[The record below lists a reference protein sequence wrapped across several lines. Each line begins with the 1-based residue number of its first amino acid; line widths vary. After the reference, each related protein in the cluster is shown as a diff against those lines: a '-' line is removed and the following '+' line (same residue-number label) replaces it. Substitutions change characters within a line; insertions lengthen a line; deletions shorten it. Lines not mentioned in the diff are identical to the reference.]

1 MKKALVLL
9 LTLALLLVSLASCA
23 KNNATDKTTA
33 ATTGAETDDAT
44 VRVGYLSG
52 STGLGLSKM
61 IADNKDNEKVT
72 FTKYN
77 SPVEIMAAYANGD
90 IDLAALPTNAFP
102 NYAKN
107 LTGSRAL
114 EMLAVNTLG
123 VLYLLSDDGA
133 TVPANDLSSLAGK
146 TIYVPEQA
154 PKLIL
159 QHVLKENGLENAVTL
174 DMQYDLE
181 TLPGA
186 AQTDAAVHYIL
197 FPEPK
202 VTVLMM
208 QSGSKS
214 FSIALDLTEAWN
226 EIGNDPL
233 VQGCMVVSKDF
244 AARHAGL
251 VKSFLSDYEAS
262 INWMK
267 DPANLDAAAQ
277 YAVDAGI
284 FPKLPVAKQAIPRC
298 NLTFMT
304 GSEMATTVNA
314 FLSALGIAEQ
324 PVSSFYG
331 ITDDEMR

>member
-9 LTLALLLVSLASCA
+9 LTLALLLLSLVSCA
-23 KNNATDKTTA
+23 KKTATDDT
-33 ATTGAETDDAT
+33 T

-107 LTGSRAL
+107 LTGSRAIS
-114 EMLAVNTLG
+114 MLAVNTLG

-133 TVPANDLSSLAGK
+133 TIPANDLSSLAGK

-159 QHVLKENGLENAVTL
+159 QHVLKENGLESSVTL
-174 DMQYDLE
+174 NMEYDLE

-186 AQTDAAVHYIL
+186 AQTDADVHYIL

-202 VTVLMM
+202 VTAILM
-208 QSGSKS
+208 QAGNKTY
-214 FSIALDLTEAWN
+214 SIALDLTEAWD
-226 EIGNDPL
+226 EVGNDPL
-233 VQGCMVVSKDF
+233 VQGCMIVSTDF
-244 AARHAGL
+244 AAQHPTL
-251 VKSFLSDYEAS
+251 ISSFLSDYEAS
-262 INWMK
+262 ISWMK
-267 DPANLDAAAQ
+267 DPANLDMAAQ

-284 FPKLPVAKQAIPRC
+284 FPKLPIAKQAIPRC
-298 NLTFMT
+298 NLTFLA
-304 GSEMATTVNA
+304 GNEMKTTVNA
-314 FLSALGIAEQ
+314 FLSALGLPVQ
-324 PVSSFYG
+324 PTDAYYG
-331 ITDDEMR
+331 AN

>member
-1 MKKALVLL
+1 MKKALVLI
-9 LTLALLLVSLASCA
+9 LTLALLLLSLVSCA
-23 KNNATDKTTA
+23 KKTA
-33 ATTGAETDDAT
+33 ADDTT
-44 VRVGYLSG
+44 VKVGYLSG

-61 IADNKDNEKVT
+61 IADNKDNEKIT

-102 NYAKN
+102 NYAKSI
-107 LTGSRAL
+107 TGDRSI

-123 VLYLLSDDGA
+123 VLYLLSDDG
-133 TVPANDLSSLAGK
+133 TVLQPGDLSSLSGK

-159 QHVLKENGLENAVTL
+159 QYVLQQNNVTDVTL
-174 DMQYDLE
+174 DMEYNLD
-181 TLPGA
+181 TLPAA
-186 AQTDAAVHYIL
+186 AQSDPDVHYIL

-202 VTVLMM
+202 VTVLLST
-208 QSGSKS
+208 QGSKTYTIS
-214 FSIALDLTEAWN
+214 LDLTEAWEN
-226 EIGNDPL
+226 VSDDPL
-233 VQGCMVVSKDF
+233 VQGCMIVSRKF
-244 AARHAGL
+244 ASDHLGL
-251 VKSFLSDYEAS
+251 VASFLTEYEAS

-298 NLTFMT
+298 NLTFLS
-304 GSEMATTVNA
+304 GSEMKTTVNA
-314 FLSALGIAEQ
+314 FLAALGLPVPADPAYYGAE
-324 PVSSFYG
+324 
-331 ITDDEMR
+331 

>member
-9 LTLALLLVSLASCA
+9 LTLALLLLSLVSCA
-23 KNNATDKTTA
+23 KKNATDDT
-33 ATTGAETDDAT
+33 T

-107 LTGSRAL
+107 LTGSRAIS
-114 EMLAVNTLG
+114 MLAVNTLG

-159 QHVLKENGLENAVTL
+159 QHVLKENGLESSVTL
-174 DMQYDLE
+174 NMEYDLE

-186 AQTDAAVHYIL
+186 AQTDADVHYIL

-202 VTVLMM
+202 VTAILM
-208 QSGSKS
+208 QAGNKTY
-214 FSIALDLTEAWN
+214 SIALDLTEAWD
-226 EIGNDPL
+226 EVGNDPL
-233 VQGCMVVSKDF
+233 VQGCMVVSTDF
-244 AARHAGL
+244 AAQHPTL
-251 VKSFLSDYEAS
+251 ISSFLSDYEAS

-267 DPANLDAAAQ
+267 DPANLDTAAQ

-284 FPKLPVAKQAIPRC
+284 FPKLPIAKQAIPRC

-304 GSEMATTVNA
+304 GTEMGTTVNA
-314 FLSALGIAEQ
+314 FLSALGLPVQ
-324 PVSSFYG
+324 PTDAYYG
-331 ITDDEMR
+331 AN

>member
-9 LTLALLLVSLASCA
+9 LTLALLLLSLVSCA
-23 KNNATDKTTA
+23 KKNATDDT
-33 ATTGAETDDAT
+33 T

-107 LTGSRAL
+107 LTGSRAIS
-114 EMLAVNTLG
+114 MLAVNTLG
-123 VLYLLSDDGA
+123 VLYLLSDEGA

-159 QHVLKENGLENAVTL
+159 QHVLKENGLESSVTL
-174 DMQYDLE
+174 NLEYDLE

-186 AQTDAAVHYIL
+186 AQTDADVHYIL

-202 VTVLMM
+202 VTAILM
-208 QSGSKS
+208 QAGNKTY
-214 FSIALDLTEAWN
+214 SIALDLTEAWD
-226 EIGNDPL
+226 EVGSDPL
-233 VQGCMVVSKDF
+233 VQGCMIVSTDF
-244 AARHAGL
+244 AAQHPTL
-251 VKSFLSDYEAS
+251 ISSFLSDYEAS

-267 DPANLDAAAQ
+267 DPANLDTAVQ

-284 FPKLPVAKQAIPRC
+284 FPKLPIAKQAIPRC
-298 NLTFMT
+298 NLTFLA
-304 GSEMATTVNA
+304 GNEMKTTVNA
-314 FLSALGIAEQ
+314 FLSALGLPVQ
-324 PVSSFYG
+324 PTDAYYG
-331 ITDDEMR
+331 AN

>member
-1 MKKALVLL
+1 MKKALLL
-9 LTLALLLVSLASCA
+9 ILTLALLLVSFASCA
-23 KNNATDKTTA
+23 KKIATDDT
-33 ATTGAETDDAT
+33 T

-61 IADNKDNEKVT
+61 IADNKENEKIT

-107 LTGSRAL
+107 LTGSRAIS
-114 EMLAVNTLG
+114 MLAVNTLG

-159 QHVLKENGLENAVTL
+159 QHVLKENGLESSVTL
-174 DMQYDLE
+174 NMEYDLE

-186 AQTDAAVHYIL
+186 AQTDANVHYIL

-202 VTVLMM
+202 VTSILM
-208 QSGSKS
+208 QAGNKTY
-214 FSIALDLTEAWN
+214 SIALDLTEAWD
-226 EIGNDPL
+226 EVGNDPL
-233 VQGCMVVSKDF
+233 VQGCMVVSTDF
-244 AARHAGL
+244 AAQHPTL
-251 VKSFLSDYEAS
+251 ISSFLSDYEAS

-267 DPANLDAAAQ
+267 DPANLETAAQ

-284 FPKLPVAKQAIPRC
+284 FPKLPIAKQAIPRC
-298 NLTFMT
+298 NLTFMKGT
-304 GSEMATTVNA
+304 EMGTTVNA
-314 FLSALGIAEQ
+314 FLSALGMAEQ
-324 PVSSFYG
+324 PLSSFYG
-331 ITDDEMR
+331 FSECGLD

>member
-1 MKKALVLL
+1 MKKALLL
-9 LTLALLLVSLASCA
+9 ILTLALLLVSFASCA
-23 KNNATDKTTA
+23 KKIATDDT
-33 ATTGAETDDAT
+33 T

-61 IADNKDNEKVT
+61 IADNKENEKVT

-107 LTGSRAL
+107 LTGSRAIS
-114 EMLAVNTLG
+114 MLAVNTLG

-159 QHVLKENGLENAVTL
+159 QHVLKENGLESSVTL
-174 DMQYDLE
+174 NMEYDLE
-181 TLPGA
+181 TLPSA
-186 AQTDAAVHYIL
+186 AQTDANVHYIL

-202 VTVLMM
+202 VTSILM
-208 QSGSKS
+208 QAGNKTY
-214 FSIALDLTEAWN
+214 SIALDLTEAWD
-226 EIGNDPL
+226 EVGNDPL
-233 VQGCMVVSKDF
+233 VQGCMVVSTDF
-244 AARHAGL
+244 AAQHPTL
-251 VKSFLSDYEAS
+251 ISSFLSDYEAS

-267 DPANLDAAAQ
+267 DPANLETAAQ

-284 FPKLPVAKQAIPRC
+284 FPKLPIAKQAIPRC
-298 NLTFMT
+298 NLTFMKGT
-304 GSEMATTVNA
+304 EMGTTVNA
-314 FLSALGIAEQ
+314 FLSALGMAEQ
-324 PVSSFYG
+324 PLSSFYG
-331 ITDDEMR
+331 FSECGLD

>member
-23 KNNATDKTTA
+23 KNNAA
-33 ATTGAETDDAT
+33 NGTTGAETDDAT

-61 IADNKDNEKVT
+61 IADNKENERLT

-107 LTGSRAL
+107 LTGSREL
-114 EMLAVNTLG
+114 SMLAVNTLG
-123 VLYLLSDDGA
+123 VLYLLSDDEA
-133 TVPANDLSSLAGK
+133 IIPASDLSSLSGK

-159 QHVLKENGLENAVTL
+159 QHVLKENGLENSVTL

-186 AQTDAAVHYIL
+186 AQTDPDVHYIL

-202 VTVLMM
+202 VTVLLM
-208 QSGSKS
+208 QAGTKTY
-214 FSIALDLTEAWN
+214 SIALDLTEAWN
-226 EIGNDPL
+226 EVGNDPL

-244 AARHAGL
+244 AARHADL
-251 VKSFLSDYEAS
+251 IASFLSGYEAS

-298 NLTFMT
+298 NLAFMT
-304 GSEMATTVNA
+304 GGEMATTVNA
-314 FLSALGIAEQ
+314 FLTALGIAEQ
-324 PVSSFYG
+324 PLSSFYG
-331 ITDDEMR
+331 ITD

>member
-1 MKKALVLL
+1 MKKALLL
-9 LTLALLLVSLASCA
+9 ILTLALLLVSFASCA
-23 KNNATDKTTA
+23 KKNATDDT
-33 ATTGAETDDAT
+33 T

-61 IADNKDNEKVT
+61 IADNKENEKVT

-107 LTGSRAL
+107 LTGSRAIS
-114 EMLAVNTLG
+114 MLAVNTLG

-159 QHVLKENGLENAVTL
+159 QHVLKENGLESSVTL
-174 DMQYDLE
+174 NMEYDLE

-186 AQTDAAVHYIL
+186 AQTDANVHYIL

-202 VTVLMM
+202 VTAILM
-208 QSGSKS
+208 QPGNKTY
-214 FSIALDLTEAWN
+214 SIALDLTEAWD
-226 EIGNDPL
+226 EVGNDPL
-233 VQGCMVVSKDF
+233 VQGCMVVSTDF
-244 AARHAGL
+244 AAQHPTL
-251 VKSFLSDYEAS
+251 ISSFLSDYEAS

-267 DPANLDAAAQ
+267 DPANLETAAQ

-284 FPKLPVAKQAIPRC
+284 FPKLPIAKQAIPRC
-298 NLTFMT
+298 NLTFMKGT
-304 GSEMATTVNA
+304 EMGTTVNA
-314 FLSALGIAEQ
+314 FLSALGMAEQ
-324 PVSSFYG
+324 PLSSFYG
-331 ITDDEMR
+331 FSECGLD

>member
-1 MKKALVLL
+1 MKKALLL
-9 LTLALLLVSLASCA
+9 ILTLALLLVSFASCA
-23 KNNATDKTTA
+23 KKNATDDT
-33 ATTGAETDDAT
+33 T

-61 IADNKDNEKVT
+61 IADNKENEKVT

-107 LTGSRAL
+107 LTGSRAIS
-114 EMLAVNTLG
+114 MLAVNTLG

-159 QHVLKENGLENAVTL
+159 QHVLKENGLESSVTL
-174 DMQYDLE
+174 NMEYDLE

-186 AQTDAAVHYIL
+186 AQTDANVHYIL

-202 VTVLMM
+202 VTAILM
-208 QSGSKS
+208 QAGNKTYT
-214 FSIALDLTEAWN
+214 IALNLTEAWD
-226 EIGNDPL
+226 EVGNDPL
-233 VQGCMVVSKDF
+233 VQGCMVVSTDF
-244 AARHAGL
+244 AAQHPTL
-251 VKSFLSDYEAS
+251 ISSFLSDYEAS

-267 DPANLDAAAQ
+267 DPANLETAAQ

-284 FPKLPVAKQAIPRC
+284 FPKLPIAKQAIPRC
-298 NLTFMT
+298 NLTFMEGT
-304 GSEMATTVNA
+304 EMGTTVNA
-314 FLSALGIAEQ
+314 FLSALGMAEQ
-324 PVSSFYG
+324 PLSSFYG
-331 ITDDEMR
+331 FSECGLD

>member
-9 LTLALLLVSLASCA
+9 LTLALLLVSLVSCA
-23 KNNATDKTTA
+23 KKNT
-33 ATTGAETDDAT
+33 TDDTT

-61 IADNKDNEKVT
+61 IADNKDNEKLT

-102 NYAKN
+102 NYSKN
-107 LTGSRAL
+107 LSGSRAL
-114 EMLAVNTLG
+114 SMLAVNTLG

-133 TVPANDLSSLAGK
+133 TIPANDLSSLAGK

-159 QHVLKENGLENAVTL
+159 QHVLTENHIENVTL

-186 AQTDAAVHYIL
+186 AQTDPDVHYIL

-202 VTVLMM
+202 VTVLLS
-208 QSGSKS
+208 QNGAKTY
-214 FSIALDLTEAWN
+214 SIALDLTEAWG

-244 AARHAGL
+244 AAQHSGL
-251 VKSFLSDYEAS
+251 ISSFLSEYKAS

-267 DPANLDAAAQ
+267 EPANLDSAAQ

-304 GSEMATTVNA
+304 AEEMATTVNA
-314 FLSALGIAEQ
+314 FFAALGIAEQ
-324 PVSSFYG
+324 PISSFYG
-331 ITDDEMR
+331 ISDDVMQ

>member
-1 MKKALVLL
+1 MKKALLL
-9 LTLALLLVSLASCA
+9 ILTLALLLVSFASCA
-23 KNNATDKTTA
+23 KKNATDDT
-33 ATTGAETDDAT
+33 T

-61 IADNKDNEKVT
+61 IADNKENEKVT

-107 LTGSRAL
+107 LTGSRAIS
-114 EMLAVNTLG
+114 MLAVNTLG

-159 QHVLKENGLENAVTL
+159 QHVLKENGLESSVTL
-174 DMQYDLE
+174 NMEYDLE

-186 AQTDAAVHYIL
+186 AQTDANVHYIL

-202 VTVLMM
+202 VTAILM
-208 QSGSKS
+208 QAGNKTY
-214 FSIALDLTEAWN
+214 SIALDLTEAWD
-226 EIGNDPL
+226 EVGNDPL
-233 VQGCMVVSKDF
+233 VQGCMVVSTDF
-244 AARHAGL
+244 AAQHPTL
-251 VKSFLSDYEAS
+251 ISSFLSDYEAS

-267 DPANLDAAAQ
+267 DPANLEAAAQ

-284 FPKLPVAKQAIPRC
+284 FPKLPIAKQAIPRC
-298 NLTFMT
+298 NLTFMKGT
-304 GSEMATTVNA
+304 EMGTTVNA
-314 FLSALGIAEQ
+314 FLSALGMAEQ
-324 PVSSFYG
+324 PLSSFYG
-331 ITDDEMR
+331 FSECGLD

>member
-1 MKKALVLL
+1 MKKALLL
-9 LTLALLLVSLASCA
+9 ILTLALLLVSFASCA
-23 KNNATDKTTA
+23 KKNATDDT
-33 ATTGAETDDAT
+33 T

-61 IADNKDNEKVT
+61 IADNKENEKVT

-107 LTGSRAL
+107 LTGSRAIS
-114 EMLAVNTLG
+114 MLAVNTLG

-159 QHVLKENGLENAVTL
+159 QHVLKENGLESSVTL
-174 DMQYDLE
+174 NMEYDLE

-186 AQTDAAVHYIL
+186 AQTDANVHYIL

-202 VTVLMM
+202 VTAILM
-208 QSGSKS
+208 QAGNKTY
-214 FSIALDLTEAWN
+214 SIALDLTEAWDVV
-226 EIGNDPL
+226 GNDPL
-233 VQGCMVVSKDF
+233 VQGCMVVSTDF
-244 AARHAGL
+244 AAQHPTL
-251 VKSFLSDYEAS
+251 ISSFLSDYEAS

-284 FPKLPVAKQAIPRC
+284 FPKLPIAKQAIPRC
-298 NLTFMT
+298 NLTFMKGT
-304 GSEMATTVNA
+304 EMGTTVNA
-314 FLSALGIAEQ
+314 FLSALGMAEQ
-324 PVSSFYG
+324 PHSSFYG
-331 ITDDEMR
+331 FSE